1 VGRHLVE
8 AALRHGH
15 DITLLHRGRTNPGL
29 FPDAKEIRSDRDG
42 GLDALGDL
50 RWDAVVDTCGYVP
63 RVVRQSAERL
73 ADRCDR
79 YVFVSTGAVYADL
92 SRPGVDESAPL
103 LAAPDPPT
111 EEVTGA
117 TYGALKAECERVVER
132 CLPGRVLH
140 VRAGLIVGPH
150 DPTGRFTYWVARAAR
165 GGTIAAPGDP
175 DRPVQLVDA
184 RDLAEW
190 VIQRVEA
197 RNVGAYNATG
207 PASPLTM
214 RGLLAGCARAA
225 GVRSGLRWIP
235 DDVLVARGVRPF
247 VEMPLWIPVGDAMAG
262 VLALDCRKAIAAG
275 LAFRPLVETARDT
288 LAWHADLP
296 PGPPA
301 AAGMDPERE
310 AELLAAAADPAGP
323 S

>member
-1 VGRHLVE
+1 
-8 AALRHGH
+8 
-15 DITLLHRGRTNPGL
+15 
-29 FPDAKEIRSDRDG
+29 
-42 GLDALGDL
+42 
-50 RWDAVVDTCGYVP
+50 
-63 RVVRQSAERL
+63 
-73 ADRCDR
+73 
-79 YVFVSTGAVYADL
+79 
-92 SRPGVDESAPL
+92 
-103 LAAPDPPT
+103 
-111 EEVTGA
+111 
-117 TYGALKAECERVVER
+117 
-132 CLPGRVLH
+132 
-140 VRAGLIVGPH
+140 
-150 DPTGRFTYWVARAAR
+150 
-165 GGTIAAPGDP
+165 
-175 DRPVQLVDA
+175 
-184 RDLAEW
+184 